1 MSEHINPELNYSY
14 KLIKGGDGHLYV
26 SIQPLMKDI
35 AESVKQMHN
44 MDVSTLSDDNQRI
57 FDLKMLGLTTVYE
70 FLGAFVTEQ
79 MLRDK
84 AAELK
89 GTVPLNTSD
98 SYSPMGDGFNVT
110 KH

>member
-1 MSEHINPELNYSY
+1 
-14 KLIKGGDGHLYV
+14 
-26 SIQPLMKDI
+26 
-35 AESVKQMHN
+35 
-44 MDVSTLSDDNQRI
+44 
-57 FDLKMLGLTTVYE
+57 MLGLTTVYE

-89 GTVPLNTSD
+89 GVVPLNTSD

>member
-1 MSEHINPELNYSY
+1 
-14 KLIKGGDGHLYV
+14 
-26 SIQPLMKDI
+26 MKDI
-35 AESVKQMHN
+35 AASVAKMHT
-44 MDVSTLSDDNQRI
+44 MDVSDLSDENQRI
-57 FDLKMLGLTTVYE
+57 FDLKLLGLTTVYE

-89 GTVPLNTSD
+89 GSVPLNTSD
-98 SYSPMGDGFNVT
+98 SYCPMGEGFKNVT